1 MCAPAIAAAA
11 IFVAA
16 ILLNLSRGNYRSIP
30 GHALLGVFAVLIIF
44 FLCQRDAHTVAWILI
59 AAPFGLVLLGYVLR
73 VTFQYTVPTPV
84 APSTIMPGCPCCM
97 SRPCHCLRPCSIP
110 KPQPC
115 PMPTPNPE
123 PTPCPTPSPRPQPIP
138 PSPCPSDNCIKPT
151 LAT

>member
-44 FLCQRDAHTVAWILI
+44 FLCQRGAQTIAWILI

-73 VTFQYTVPTPV
+73 VTFQYVVPSLNGS
-84 APSTIMPGCPCCM
+84 PSTTVLPGCPCCM
-97 SRPCHCLRPCSIP
+97 SRPCHCMRPCPEP
-110 KPQPC
+110 KP
-115 PMPTPNPE
+115 
-123 PTPCPTPSPRPQPIP
+123 SPP
-138 PSPCPSDNCIKPT
+138 PSPCPAPPSPLPPSPPDNCIKPT
-151 LAT
+151 LAS